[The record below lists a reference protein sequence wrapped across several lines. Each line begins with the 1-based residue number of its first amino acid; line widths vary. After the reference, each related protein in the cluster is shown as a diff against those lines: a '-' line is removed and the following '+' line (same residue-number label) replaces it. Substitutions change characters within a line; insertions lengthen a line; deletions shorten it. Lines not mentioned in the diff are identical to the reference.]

1 MKLVHAADLHVD
13 SALRGLERYDGAP
26 TDRVRDASRRALVAL
41 VDLCVSERAALLL
54 LAGDVFDGSWK
65 DYNTGLF
72 FVSQLVRLRD
82 AGTRVVLVRGN
93 HDAASSVVKNL
104 RWPEHVRELSASR
117 PETVVYDDL
126 GVAVH
131 GQSFATRAVSEDL
144 ASRYP
149 PPIAGALNVGLLHT
163 ALDGRPGHDPYA
175 PTQLGV
181 LTGKGYDYWA
191 LGHVH
196 EREVLASDPWVVF
209 PGNLQGR
216 HARETGPKGATVIEV
231 EDGRVRAVEHR
242 VLDVV
247 RWSQI
252 HVDAEDARSVDDA
265 AERALE
271 ALTRTSDASDG
282 RLLAARVH
290 LRADAERAAPLFRDP
305 DRLAAEI
312 RRTALDRHGEDVY
325 VERVLVAPIARAA
338 VGGGISALATGAVD
352 DATLAGLEGELADL
366 RRKLPTELVEGV
378 DAMDLSLGGLRALV
392 PEAEALLAARLEG
405 SDEA

>member
-1 MKLVHAADLHVD
+1 MPA
-13 SALRGLERYDGAP
+13 
-26 TDRVRDASRRALVAL
+26 
-41 VDLCVSERAALLL
+41 
-54 LAGDVFDGSWK
+54 
-65 DYNTGLF
+65 
-72 FVSQLVRLRD
+72 
-82 AGTRVVLVRGN
+82 
-93 HDAASSVVKNL
+93 
-104 RWPEHVRELSASR
+104 LSASR

-265 AERALE
+265 GKLNISFSIKTEQGRNQNGRSFSYDELQGLGREQTAGGKVSFRLTREAGTFDCEGSFTDGKGSGTFRFTPAAGYLE
-271 ALTRTSDASDG
+271 AMRSRGFDFDKFNSKGNGTVEDRVFAAAIIDVTTR
-282 RLLAARVH
+282 LADD
-290 LRADAERAAPLFRDP
+290 LRARSQGCDPLQEQAGRGDGEGRRATARRDEER
-305 DRLAAEI
+305 EV
-312 RRTALDRHGEDVY
+312 RH
-325 VERVLVAPIARAA
+325 RP
-338 VGGGISALATGAVD
+338 
-352 DATLAGLEGELADL
+352 
-366 RRKLPTELVEGV
+366 
-378 DAMDLSLGGLRALV
+378 
-392 PEAEALLAARLEG
+392 
-405 SDEA
+405 